1 MFLFQNVTV
10 WLKTTDS
17 NSKSKTM
24 TTYVQN
30 LRNLL
35 SNHSDEPTAEWS
47 VAYMKDQFVFFGIK
61 APLRRMLFKQFM
73 AENAPPQYNVLSDL
87 VWELWLEPEREFQY
101 FAIELLEKY
110 KKTWEVGII
119 DLFEKIIVTKSWWDS
134 VDGIS
139 SALVSVYFKKYPQ
152 QIKPVTERWMA
163 SGNIWLQRVC
173 LIFQLTYRKET
184 NTELMFQYM
193 RQLTHSKEFFI
204 QKAIGWALRQHA
216 RTDVDLVRQF
226 VENTK
231 LAPLSKREALKHLG

>member
-1 MFLFQNVTV
+1 
-10 WLKTTDS
+10 
-17 NSKSKTM
+17 M
-24 TTYVQN
+24 TNYVKN

-35 SNHSDEPTAEWS
+35 SANGDVPTAEWS
-47 VAYMKDQFVFFGIK
+47 GAYMKDQFVFFGIK
-61 APLRRMLFKQFM
+61 APLRRALFKQFM
-73 AENAPPQYNVLSDL
+73 TENTPPQYNELSDL

-110 KKTWEVGII
+110 KKTWTEDMVE
-119 DLFEKIIVTKSWWDS
+119 LFEKLIVTKSWWDS
-134 VDGIS
+134 VDYIS

-163 SGNIWLQRVC
+163 SGNMWLQRVC

-184 NTELMFQYM
+184 DTELMFNYM
-193 RQLTHSKEFFI
+193 GQLTHSKEFFI

-216 RTDVDLVRQF
+216 RTDADLVRQF

-231 LAPLSKREALKHLG
+231 LAPLSKREALKHIG